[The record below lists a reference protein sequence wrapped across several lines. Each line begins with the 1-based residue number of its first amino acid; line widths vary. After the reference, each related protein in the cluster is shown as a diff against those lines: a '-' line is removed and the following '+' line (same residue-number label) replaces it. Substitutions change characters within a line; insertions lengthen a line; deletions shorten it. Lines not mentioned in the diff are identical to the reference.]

1 MRGLDVGEGGSLT
14 VAGAAVN
21 RGIALVGATP
31 KWAAAQSTSV
41 SDNYP
46 RGGILIGIRGDGDET
61 NSDSR
66 HVQIINESKFGRV
79 DLLAQPNTAY
89 VNDSTINIIQGKGAT
104 SST

>member
-41 SDNYP
+41 SYNYP
-46 RGGILIGIRGDGDET
+46 RGGILIGIRGDGAET
-61 NSDSR
+61 NGDAR
-66 HVQIINESKFGRV
+66 RIQVINESKFGQI
-79 DLLAQPNTAY
+79 DILAQPTL
-89 VNDSTINIIQGKGAT
+89 
-104 SST
+104 

>member
-46 RGGILIGIRGDGDET
+46 RGGILIGIRGDGAET
-61 NSDSR
+61 NGDAR
-66 HVQIINESKFGRV
+66 RIQVINESKFGQI
-79 DLLAQPNTAY
+79 DILAQPTL
-89 VNDSTINIIQGKGAT
+89 
-104 SST
+104 